1 MSLDSKHDTTALDPG
16 RFATADEVNKAR
28 KGAEEILQAIDWRNL
43 PSAAEYIRKT
53 RPDPWTIAF
62 LPYVALDLFYRGRQS
77 RAAQAKRKNSF
88 LERVRKANV
97 SSYDEAHKKAPEL
110 LEGHSKRQVVLAI
123 SMVNREKYRL
133 SQASATPD

>member
-1 MSLDSKHDTTALDPG
+1 MSLDSNHNATALDPG

-43 PSAAEYIRKT
+43 PSAADYIRKT
-53 RPDPWTIAF
+53 HLDPWAIAF
-62 LPYVALDLFYRGRQS
+62 LPYVALELVYRGRQS

-97 SSYDEAHKKAPEL
+97 SSYNEARQKAPEL
-110 LEGHSKRQVVLAI
+110 IEGRTKEQVRVAI
-123 SMVNREKYRL
+123 SKVKREKKF
-133 SQASATPD
+133 T